1 MDEVTSSLDPGSE
14 SIIHHIINNEFTKQG
29 HTVIIMAHKLSTLE
43 KHMKAG
49 RDAVAMM
56 ADGQLDEVINYLGPE
71 TFQYSM
77 QMGHRLTGTS

>member
-1 MDEVTSSLDPGSE
+1 
-14 SIIHHIINNEFTKQG
+14 
-29 HTVIIMAHKLSTLE
+29 
-43 KHMKAG
+43 MKAG

-56 ADGQLDEVINYLGPE
+56 ADGRLDEVINYLGPE

>member
-1 MDEVTSSLDPGSE
+1 ME
-14 SIIHHIINNEFTKQG
+14 STIYYIIDNEFTKQG
-29 HTVIIMAHKLSTLE
+29 YTVIIMAHKLSTLE
-43 KHMKAG
+43 KHMKAR

-56 ADGQLDEVINYLGPE
+56 ADGRLDEVINYLGPE